1 MSYTLYVISG
11 PSGSGKSTFANH
23 LIDSI
28 REFCYHLETDNY
40 FYVDGVYKFDPTKLG
55 VNHQKCFDDF
65 VSAVKANNGNI
76 LISNTGIK
84 KWEYQ
89 KYVDY
94 AEKNGFRVFVL
105 AMRQSFQNTHGVP
118 EEKVKQMRQN
128 FEW

>member
-1 MSYTLYVISG
+1 MIYTLYIISG
-11 PSGSGKSTFANH
+11 PSGSGKTTFSNH
-23 LIDSI
+23 LIDSGLAV
-28 REFCYHLETDNY
+28 YHFETDNY
-40 FYVDGVYKFDPTKLG
+40 FYDDCGVYKFDPTKLG
-55 VNHQKCFDDF
+55 INHQKCFNDF
-65 VSAVKANNGNI
+65 VSAIDANDGSI
-76 LISNTGIK
+76 LLSNTSVK